1 MDDYKPNSDKSKGL
15 VRRESDVPD
24 TAVPKVK
31 KKSELLKLAAVF
43 FRQDP
48 DAVGDDLAQ
57 NILVPA
63 VKKTLYDLIT
73 NAAAA
78 FLQDGTPTKPFSSS
92 SGKRQMDVPSYA
104 RHESTRSSGSARPA
118 ATEPRRNYADTMYYD
133 DYIFSDRG
141 EIDRVLFEMEEI
153 LENRRCVT
161 VAKFY
166 SIARIKSDNYADNYY
181 GWEDISGYKIR
192 PCREGWRLSMPR
204 AIPIDDR

>member
-15 VRRESDVPD
+15 VRRESDVP
-24 TAVPKVK
+24 AVPAPKVK
-31 KKSELLKLAAVF
+31 KKSELLKLAALF
-43 FRQDP
+43 FNQDP
-48 DAVGDDLAQ
+48 DAVGDDLSR
-57 NILVPA
+57 NILLPA
-63 VKKTLYDLIT
+63 VKKTAYDLIT

-78 FLQDGTPTKPFSSS
+78 FLQDGNPTKPFSSS
-92 SGKRQMDVPSYA
+92 SGKRQMDIPSYA
-104 RHESTRSSGSARPA
+104 RHEPTRSSGSARPA

>member
-24 TAVPKVK
+24 APAPKVK
-31 KKSELLKLAAVF
+31 KKSELLKLAAMF
-43 FRQDP
+43 FNQDP
-48 DAVGDDLAQ
+48 DAVGDDLSR
-57 NILVPA
+57 NILLPA
-63 VKKTLYDLIT
+63 VKKTAYDLIT

-78 FLQDGTPTKPFSSS
+78 FLQDGNPTKPFSSS

-118 ATEPRRNYADTMYYD
+118 ATEPRLYYD